1 MWQYI
6 SVIILARKS
15 HTKSKEYVSMNN
27 NNLSKI
33 LYQNKM
39 TYRKLSRLSG
49 ISKTSLNDIANFR
62 EDPKQSTMIAIAR
75 GLNMEV
81 VDIFDLEWRESN
93 GEQI

>member
-1 MWQYI
+1 
-6 SVIILARKS
+6 
-15 HTKSKEYVSMNN
+15 MNN

-75 GLNMEV
+75 ALNMEV

>member
-1 MWQYI
+1 
-6 SVIILARKS
+6 
-15 HTKSKEYVSMNN
+15 MNN

-75 GLNMEV
+75 ALNMEV
-81 VDIFDLEWRESN
+81 VDIFNFEWRK
-93 GEQI
+93 

>member
-1 MWQYI
+1 
-6 SVIILARKS
+6 
-15 HTKSKEYVSMNN
+15 MNN

-75 GLNMEV
+75 ALNMDV
-81 VDIFDLEWRESN
+81 SDIFNLDWRN
-93 GEQI
+93 NYDRWRWYDKNCGIGYF

>member
-1 MWQYI
+1 
-6 SVIILARKS
+6 
-15 HTKSKEYVSMNN
+15 MNN

-75 GLNMEV
+75 ALNMEV
-81 VDIFDLEWRESN
+81 VDIFNLEWRELN

>member
-1 MWQYI
+1 
-6 SVIILARKS
+6 
-15 HTKSKEYVSMNN
+15 MNN

-75 GLNMEV
+75 ALNMEV
-81 VDIFDLEWRESN
+81 TDIFNLDWRDN
-93 GEQI
+93 YDRCR

>member
-1 MWQYI
+1 
-6 SVIILARKS
+6 
-15 HTKSKEYVSMNN
+15 MNN

-75 GLNMEV
+75 ALDMDV
-81 VDIFDLEWRESN
+81 VDIFNLDWRN
-93 GEQI
+93 GHER

>member
-1 MWQYI
+1 
-6 SVIILARKS
+6 
-15 HTKSKEYVSMNN
+15 MNN

-75 GLNMEV
+75 ALNMEV
-81 VDIFDLEWRESN
+81 VDIFHLEWRESN

>member
-1 MWQYI
+1 
-6 SVIILARKS
+6 
-15 HTKSKEYVSMNN
+15 MNN

-75 GLNMEV
+75 ALNMEV
-81 VDIFDLEWRESN
+81 VDIFNLEHPLN
-93 GEQI
+93 ILA

>member
-1 MWQYI
+1 
-6 SVIILARKS
+6 
-15 HTKSKEYVSMNN
+15 MNN

-75 GLNMEV
+75 ALNMEV
-81 VDIFDLEWRESN
+81 VDIFDLEWRFTTDKIN
-93 GEQI
+93 L